1 MYWKDEIMTFKPLK
15 EANYISLD
23 AATRRKRLER
33 QATLL
38 AAKEANDPLYIK
50 YEKVS
55 RTRRKLREQI
65 QQKYASQGK
74 AKYYDYISRKDNNL
88 NKW

>member
-1 MYWKDEIMTFKPLK
+1 MSSHLEDVIFNTLT

-23 AATRRKRLER
+23 AQTRRKRLER

-55 RTRRKLREQI
+55 KTRRRLREQI

-74 AKYYDYISRKDNNL
+74 TKYYEYLQRRNNSDFY
-88 NKW
+88 

>member
-1 MYWKDEIMTFKPLK
+1 MSSHLEDVIFNTLT

-23 AATRRKRLER
+23 AQTRRKRLER

-55 RTRRKLREQI
+55 KTRRRLREQI

-74 AKYYDYISRKDNNL
+74 AKYYEYLQRRNNSDFL
-88 NKW
+88 R

>member
-1 MYWKDEIMTFKPLK
+1 MSSHLEDVIFNTLT

-23 AATRRKRLER
+23 AQTRRKRLER

-65 QQKYASQGK
+65 QQKYASKGK
-74 AKYYDYISRKDNNL
+74 AKYYDYISRKDSSL